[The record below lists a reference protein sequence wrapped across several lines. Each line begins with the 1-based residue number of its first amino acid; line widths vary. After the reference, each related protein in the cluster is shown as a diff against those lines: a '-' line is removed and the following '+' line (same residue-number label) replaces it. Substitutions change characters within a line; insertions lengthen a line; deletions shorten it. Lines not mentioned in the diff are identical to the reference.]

1 MKRFNLQLFAEFTAV
16 KGNKLV
22 YLYRSF
28 EERATATGATLAYT
42 RENNRNVGTNAENV
56 ETKDGKVRVPG
67 SPDIQITASSYLKKN
82 DSLIPDLEA
91 AMLEDKLMEVWEA
104 NLDEEGSTDGTFKG
118 TYYQGYL
125 TSMEK
130 SSPAGE
136 YVEVSLTFT
145 LNGKGATGDVT
156 VTAEQQAEAEY
167 VFADT
172 TATGVTGATGTT

>member
-1 MKRFNLQLFAEFTAV
+1 MKRFNLQLFADFTAV
-16 KGNKLV
+16 KGNKVV
-22 YLYRSF
+22 YLYRVYDD
-28 EERATATGATLAYT
+28 RATTAGATLAYT
-42 RENNRNVGTNAENV
+42 KENNRSVSSNAEDV

-82 DSLIPDLEA
+82 DSLIPDLEE
-91 AMLEDKLMEVWEA
+91 AMLDNKLMEVWET
-104 NLDEEGSTDGTFKG
+104 NLEEEGSTTGKFKG
-118 TYYQGYL
+118 IYYQGYL
-125 TSMEK
+125 TNMEK

-156 VTAEQQAEAEY
+156 VTAEQQAEADY

-172 TATGVTGATGTT
+172 TATGVTGTTN